1 MFALGTHFPIFLQA
15 ERNKVIRVGVT
26 RKIKI
31 CAKLGVRKRKLD
43 SGCKMILSTPQST
56 LDCERLHGYGAVT
69 KKEHPRYTIQR
80 FLAKLYLAASRNI
93 IIAVDD
99 ATMRRLHMQVDL
111 VKRRRPNNANAVGMY
126 LGHVTKRAA
135 LEAGPKTRR
144 KRKAVNLTVKK
155 VKKAWKQ
162 VPFAKKMHFKL
173 QAASRVKENA
183 LNKQE
188 DLEHAEAA
196 LSLHQSRSEALR
208 EIRQGCLKLEDFRMS
223 AEELEHMETKWVQK
237 RMGRQYLVELED
249 AIVQPCPKYPEAG
262 LDELTRVRERLIG
275 PSVLKTETPEWV
287 REACRRRFYFQKRIL
302 IAHGVFGTKYFRL
315 KVLHV
320 QPHELCAQPLYRVQP
335 ASSGMLAAP

>member
-1 MFALGTHFPIFLQA
+1 MLSSFVVSFMFALGTHFPIFLQA

-43 SGCKMILSTPQST
+43 SGCKMIVSTPQST
-56 LDCERLHGYGAVT
+56 LDCERLHRYGAVT

-155 VKKAWKQ
+155 VKKSMETSSVRKENA
-162 VPFAKKMHFKL
+162 F
-173 QAASRVKENA
+173 QAASS
-183 LNKQE
+183 Q
-188 DLEHAEAA
+188 
-196 LSLHQSRSEALR
+196 QS
-208 EIRQGCLKLEDFRMS
+208 
-223 AEELEHMETKWVQK
+223 
-237 RMGRQYLVELED
+237 
-249 AIVQPCPKYPEAG
+249 
-262 LDELTRVRERLIG
+262 
-275 PSVLKTETPEWV
+275 
-287 REACRRRFYFQKRIL
+287 
-302 IAHGVFGTKYFRL
+302 
-315 KVLHV
+315 
-320 QPHELCAQPLYRVQP
+320 
-335 ASSGMLAAP
+335 